1 MKFGWRTCQAEPV
14 EWGRQK
20 TQPGKDTMAHHP
32 LRERVIAQ
40 FAKGWTRARPET
52 ATVAVE
58 RLTELYDR
66 FRDAGLADR
75 IFEQQLTCGQPS
87 TYAQRVGE
95 LLLADMLWHDGF
107 FLESK
112 NEGPDFLAT
121 KDGKSAWIELQT
133 PEPAG
138 IPKDYLAEFCTGK
151 VRAVPHAAINLRW
164 TAAVAEKT
172 KKLHGYLESGVVK
185 ADQPYIIAVNT
196 HLLNPFA
203 MTGLYGVSGKPVAVE
218 VLFSVGPIQV
228 QIDRFSG
235 DIVDQCHQH
244 RPVLDKPGTKNK
256 VPSDTFLNEQNACIS
271 AVLGL
276 DLLENVMIDGQHPS
290 ALVYNPLAANPIT
303 PRWIGAQ
310 EHWHCTIGSEEYV
323 VQRLDQ

>member
-1 MKFGWRTCQAEPV
+1 
-14 EWGRQK
+14 
-20 TQPGKDTMAHHP
+20 MAHHP
-32 LRERVIAQ
+32 LREKVIEQFVKSWSRAQ
-40 FAKGWTRARPET
+40 PAS
-52 ATVAVE
+52 ATLAVE
-58 RLTELYDR
+58 VLTALYDK

-75 IFEQQLTCGQPS
+75 IFEQQLTSGQRF

-95 LLLADMLWHDGF
+95 LLLADMLWRDGF
-107 FLESK
+107 SLESR

-138 IPKDYLAEFCTGK
+138 IPKDYLAKSCTGQ
-151 VRAVPHAAINLRW
+151 VQSVPHAAINLRW

-172 KKLHGYLESGVVK
+172 KKLWGYLESGMVK

-196 HLLNPFA
+196 RLLNPYA

-218 VLFSVGPIQV
+218 VLFSVGPIQI
-228 QIDRFSG
+228 QIDRSSG
-235 DIVDQCHQH
+235 DIVDQFHQH
-244 RPVLDKPGTKNK
+244 RPVLDKPGTENK

-276 DLLENVMIDGQHPS
+276 DLLEQVTLGGQHPS
-290 ALVYNPLAANPIT
+290 AIVYNPLAVNPIT
-303 PRWIGAQ
+303 QRWIEAQ
-310 EHWHCTIGSEEYV
+310 EHWHCTIGAEEYV
-323 VQRLDQ
+323 VQKLET